1 MRLYSLAEI
10 YQQAST
16 DVMASEY
23 HGNGYTSYI
32 SYGVKIIRDSKDG
45 AFYIYNI
52 GAKGDFPE
60 ELNEQ
65 EYSLFLTKGW
75 KYGVCSVSLS
85 NYRNKLDIIQL
96 KIRDVMNSSRSDK
109 QVQTLQDKRDTIM
122 QRYNE
127 LLIKLNKLKS

>member
-1 MRLYSLAEI
+1 MRLYSLGEI
-10 YQQAST
+10 YEQASN

-23 HGNGYTSYI
+23 QGNGYTSYI
-32 SYGVKIIRDSKDG
+32 SYGVKIIRDSRDG

-60 ELNEQ
+60 ELNEE
-65 EYSLFLTKGW
+65 EYSLFLTNGW
-75 KYGVCSVSLS
+75 KFGVYSVSLS
-85 NYRNKLDIIQL
+85 NYRKKLDIIQI
-96 KIRDVMNSSRSDK
+96 KIRDVMNNTRSEK